1 MSEQEQRSIFSRNL
15 KYYLELTGQSQKDV
29 AEAIGVSPQAFN
41 TWVRGIALPRMGKV
55 EKLANYFG
63 IGKSNLLDA
72 RRDDDASEVPA
83 YYLDPEAAAAAEFLH
98 KNPRYKVLFDASR
111 KVKPE
116 DIDFVKNLIDRMTP
130 DE

>member
-1 MSEQEQRSIFSRNL
+1 MSEQEQKKVFSKNL
-15 KYYLELTGQSQKDV
+15 KYYLDRTGHSQKEV
-29 AEAIGVSPQAFN
+29 AEAIGVSPQTFN

-72 RRDDDASEVPA
+72 QGETTEVPV

-130 DE
+130 EED